1 MKQNEDLLTEQR
13 ELKNLVETQ
22 KETIVKLTIEANE
35 LREIVN
41 KQKAVAT
48 IDEQSVYLNALIPE
62 DENNKKFTEFIE
74 KICVVRP
81 DVEEASTNMEGQF
94 RIWCGTKPKKETFHA
109 LKNYLDTRFKPS
121 RLSNQIKDQLVH
133 GYIGVKLKEL
143 IYEKKHINN
152 NAETFLFQVCAFSP
166 SGKILNSTL
175 LFEYQR
181 WKKSVNVPSSDN
193 DMKELKD
200 YLNDCAYVVKATVWT
215 DKGSNDGY
223 YGISLKSDKPR
234 HKTTS
239 ATGKTVEKRTVSGD
253 LLIAKWE
260 TIAKAADAEKMG
272 ASKMSR
278 SIKAKTVFNNDYY
291 YCVAKN

>member
-1 MKQNEDLLTEQR
+1 LKQNEDLLTEQR

-48 IDEQSVYLNALIPE
+48 IDEQSVYHNALIPE
-62 DENNKKFTEFIE
+62 DENNKKFAEFIE